1 MDMLIPVIMMSV
13 FINLILTMVFRDQVE
28 YAIAVN
34 TTRKERSATPV
45 LLRTIRI
52 LVYHWMTQIF
62 ARNVIAN
69 PMVQLMEVNV
79 ILEQM
84 SLKG

>member
-52 LVYHWMTQIF
+52 LVYH
-62 ARNVIAN
+62 
-69 PMVQLMEVNV
+69 
-79 ILEQM
+79 
-84 SLKG
+84 